1 MIQTSATSN
10 NAFERG
16 IAPLFRILTPE
27 QAVQIA
33 NCHADEPLQQRI
45 EELASK
51 CNEGELS
58 EEELGEYEGY
68 VRANKFVAVFQT
80 QARRRFMGHHQP
92 EGTATVGLCG
102 PPSN

>member
-1 MIQTSATSN
+1 MMIQTNTTSTT
-10 NAFERG
+10 AFERG
-16 IAPLFRILTPE
+16 IDPLFRILTPE

-58 EEELGEYEGY
+58 EEELAEYEGY
-68 VRANKFVAVFQT
+68 VRANKFVAVFQA
-80 QARRRFMGHHQP
+80 QARHRLTGR
-92 EGTATVGLCG
+92 
-102 PPSN
+102 